1 MNPKKQ
7 KTMKKTIVAA
17 ALSFAALTITAQNT
31 KNEGKTLEERVKIKT
46 EQMAKKLA
54 LSNEQKEKTY
64 NANLNLAKQMQEIRE
79 QIKSLHEKQKALLEE
94 HNKEMKSILSDE
106 QYQKYLQMRE
116 EIKEKHK
123 EKHKERQSNK

>member
-17 ALSFAALTITAQNT
+17 TLSFAALTITAQNT
-31 KNEGKTLEERVKIKT
+31 KNEGKTLEERVKTRT
-46 EQMAKKLA
+46 EQMAKKLE

-64 NANLNLAKQMQEIRE
+64 NANLNLAKQMQEIKE
-79 QIKSLHEKQKALLEE
+79 QIKTLHEKQKALLEE

-116 EIKEKHK
+116 EVKEKHK
-123 EKHKERQSNK
+123 EKQSNK